1 MDTQKAAGGMESGK
15 PRQKIGPWVLLT
27 AILLAV
33 MVYPLVR
40 RWYGEFRLKQV
51 KSLLAE
57 CRYDEAERKLDTV
70 PAKSWNTEW
79 EELEREI
86 WRGEDISARLDKADE
101 AAQSGDWMTV
111 YKELYWLDY
120 DKCYRMGNGAL
131 YRRAKEI
138 ERRFP
143 AGVYQQCDAA
153 LHPEPDPTPEPT
165 SSPTPVPDQGQ
176 GYTPSL
182 PHVAPAVD
190 HSDKNTTSSGGGDPL
205 HEWYGSPEDLYE
217 AESDNYEDL
226 DEAYDDW
233 EQDW

>member
-1 MDTQKAAGGMESGK
+1 
-15 PRQKIGPWVLLT
+15 
-27 AILLAV
+27 
-33 MVYPLVR
+33 
-40 RWYGEFRLKQV
+40 
-51 KSLLAE
+51 
-57 CRYDEAERKLDTV
+57 
-70 PAKSWNTEW
+70 
-79 EELEREI
+79 
-86 WRGEDISARLDKADE
+86 
-101 AAQSGDWMTV
+101 
-111 YKELYWLDY
+111 
-120 DKCYRMGNGAL
+120 MGNEAL

-176 GYTPSL
+176 GYTPNL
-182 PHVAPAVD
+182 PHIAPTVD
-190 HSDKNTTSSGGGDPL
+190 HSDKDTTSSGGGDPL
-205 HEWYGSPEDLYE
+205 HEWYDSPEDLYE